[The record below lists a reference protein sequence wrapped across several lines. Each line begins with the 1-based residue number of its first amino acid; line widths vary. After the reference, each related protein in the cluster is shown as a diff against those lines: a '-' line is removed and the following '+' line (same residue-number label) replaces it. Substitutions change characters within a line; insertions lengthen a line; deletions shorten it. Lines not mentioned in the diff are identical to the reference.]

1 VIDRP
6 VAYVAVVGKGEDES
20 LTNRAA
26 EEIGRELGRQ
36 GAVLVCGGLTGVM
49 AAACK
54 GARSEGGLTI
64 GLLPG
69 FERSEANPH
78 VDIAIPT
85 GMGEMRNA
93 LIVRAADAVI
103 AVGGEF
109 GTLSEIAFALKTGVP
124 VVGVGTWELGRKGS
138 PDPMIAASSPR
149 EAVATALRLASA

>member
-6 VAYVAVVGKGEDES
+6 VAYVAVVGAGEEED
-20 LTNRAA
+20 LTNHAA
-26 EEIGRELGRQ
+26 EEVGRELGRQ

-54 GARSEGGLTI
+54 GATSEGGLTI

-69 FERSEANPH
+69 LERSEANPH

-93 LIVRAADAVI
+93 LIVRATDAVI

-124 VVGVGTWELGRKGS
+124 VVGLGTWELGRGKR
-138 PDPMIAASSPR
+138 PDPIIAASSPA
-149 EAVATALRLASA
+149 EAVATALRLASG